1 MFAISHC
8 RKELVCKKKASISC
22 MIFKHA
28 NDLFMW
34 VNSSFLADFYSILS
48 NEMTFLRRLCREDIS
63 QKCNTWKMRQNSL
76 FYRYSRTHSNKLS
89 ECCLHTPD
97 TNLKIKNEKCNQ
109 IKLIIFSNI
118 RIALCAIKVL

>member
-48 NEMTFLRRLCREDIS
+48 NEMTFLRRLCREDIYKNVILG
-63 QKCNTWKMRQNSL
+63 KCDKILYFIVTLEPTLIN
-76 FYRYSRTHSNKLS
+76 YLS
-89 ECCLHTPD
+89 VVY
-97 TNLKIKNEKCNQ
+97 
-109 IKLIIFSNI
+109 I
-118 RIALCAIKVL
+118 RPTQT